1 MKDRQ
6 EDNMR
11 SNIIYK
17 LFAIVI
23 LVSLICPNYAQAQN
37 NRVVPNIFKEAD
49 QKKMNH
55 WVDSVFN
62 SLTLDQKVGQ
72 LFTIIIA
79 GNTSENNKAHLKTL
93 ITDQHIGG
101 ILFSK
106 ISIRDHAEMTNYA
119 QSISEVPLLVALDGE
134 WGLGMRIQDTTPWAR
149 NMMLG
154 AIQNDSLIYYYGLEV
169 ARQCKVMGIHVN
181 FAPTLDVNSNPKNP
195 VIGYRSFGENPRR
208 VADLGVMY
216 SKGLEAGGV
225 LSVAKHFPGHG
236 DTSSDSHFTLPLIN
250 HSRERLDVFELVPFA
265 KYINEGLAG
274 MMIGHLNVPAL
285 DSKSQPSSLSKPIVT
300 DLLKDE
306 MGFSGLIFTD
316 GMQMRGVSKETDHSL
331 RALLAGNDVVLSP
344 IYPAKEFNSVKK
356 AVEDG
361 RLNEALFTEKV
372 KKILAYKYI
381 LGATSRKA
389 TTVDTENIEHKLNT
403 AYANWLNRKLNEQA
417 ITLVKDDNKIIPLN
431 KLDQRKIAAIS
442 IGASSKNEF
451 LNMLKL
457 YGDVDVF
464 SVSDGSQLSTLKSQL
479 AKYNT
484 VIISIHNRKSPN
496 NAGIMEVVKG
506 KESILAFF
514 ISPYYLDTYTSA
526 IDAANGVFI
535 GYEDTELAHEFTAQ
549 SIFGGQEI
557 SGRLSMSINPLL
569 KEGMGISKKKSRLA
583 YGIPEEVGIQSS
595 DLDSIAVIVEE
606 GIREKAYPGAQV
618 LIAKDGVVIYNRA
631 FGTFT
636 YDDDRKVLPSDIYD
650 VASMT
655 KASATL
661 PALMKLRDM
670 QKITLSEPLS
680 RYISQLKGTDKA
692 KITLRDALLHETGI
706 VSFIPYYMG
715 AIDKNSYKG
724 NLFSRSY
731 NALYNAKLDNTTYA
745 RTDYKFKKEL
755 ISQTSQ
761 KDFLPVAEDLFV
773 SKTYGDSIIQQ
784 IADTKL
790 RPRSNYLYSCL
801 NFILLYKLVENV
813 SQQEMDVF
821 LENEYYKRLGATT
834 TTFRPLLKFPKDR
847 IVPTER
853 DGFLRKQLLQGYPH
867 DEGAAFMGGVSG
879 NAGLFSDA
887 NDLAKLYQMWLDGGR
902 YGDEEYLT
910 ANTVNLFTKGKSA
923 TSRRGLGF
931 DKPETKGNKSGPC
944 SPSTPASTY
953 GHTGYTGT
961 AFWIDPDNQ
970 LIYIFL
976 SNRVYPSRSQNGLSK
991 LEIRSR
997 IQEEIYKAIK
1007 KGKKA

>member
-1 MKDRQ
+1 
-6 EDNMR
+6 MR
-11 SNIIYK
+11 LNIVYKCFAFVMLVGLIFSNQIH
-17 LFAIVI
+17 
-23 LVSLICPNYAQAQN
+23 AQN
-37 NRVVPNIFKEAD
+37 NKVTPSIYKDAD
-49 QKKMNH
+49 QLKMNH
-55 WVDSVFN
+55 WVDSVF
-62 SLTLDQKVGQ
+62 SKLTVDQKVGQ

-79 GNTSENNKAHLKTL
+79 GNTSASNKARLQDL
-93 ITDQHIGG
+93 ITKQHIGG

-119 QSISEVPLLVALDGE
+119 QSIAEVPLMVALDGE
-134 WGLGMRIQDTTPWAR
+134 WGLGMRIQNTTPWAR

-154 AIQNDSLIYYYGLEV
+154 AVQNDSLLYYYGLEV
-169 ARQCKVMGIHVN
+169 ARQCKIMGIHIN

-225 LSVAKHFPGHG
+225 MSVAKHFPGHG
-236 DTSSDSHFTLPLIN
+236 DTSSDSHFTLPVIN
-250 HSRERLDVFELVPFA
+250 HDRERLSTFELVPFGR
-265 KYINEGLAG
+265 YINEGLAG

-285 DSKSQPSSLSKPIVT
+285 DSQKQPSSLSKPIIT
-300 DLLKDE
+300 DLVKNE
-306 MGFSGLIFTD
+306 MGFSGLTFTD
-316 GMQMRGVSKETDHSL
+316 GMQMQGVAKETDHSL

-344 IYPAKEFNSVKK
+344 IYPAREFNSVKK

-361 RLNEALFTEKV
+361 RLSEALLTEKV
-372 KKILAYKYI
+372 KKVLAYKYI
-381 LGATSRKA
+381 LGVTSREA
-389 TTVDTENIEHKLNT
+389 TMVNTDDIEHRLNT
-403 AYANWLNRKLNEQA
+403 AYANWLNRKLHENA
-417 ITLVKDDNKIIPLN
+417 ITLVKDENKAIPLN

-442 IGASSKNEF
+442 IGASAKNQF
-451 LNMLKL
+451 LNMVKL

-464 SVSDGSQLSTLKSQL
+464 SVADGSQLAGLKAQL

-496 NAGIMEVVKG
+496 NAGIMEIAKG

-514 ISPYYLDTYTSA
+514 ISPYYLSPYSSS

-549 SIFGGQEI
+549 AIFGGQEI
-557 SGRLSMSINPLL
+557 NGRLSMSINPQL
-569 KEGMGISKKKSRLA
+569 KEGTGISKKKSRLA

-636 YDDDRKVLPSDIYD
+636 YEDDRMVLTSDIYD

-655 KASATL
+655 KASATV

-680 RYISQLKGTDKA
+680 RYVSQLKGSNKA
-692 KITLRDALLHETGI
+692 RITLRDALLHETEI
-706 VSFIPYYMG
+706 VSFIPYYMET
-715 AIDKNSYKG
+715 IDKDSYQG
-724 NLFSRSY
+724 TLFSRRYSEV
-731 NALYNAKLDNTTYA
+731 YNAKFDNTTYA
-745 RTDYKFKKEL
+745 RTDYKFKSNL
-755 ISQTSQ
+755 ISQTPK
-761 KDFLPVAEDLFV
+761 KDFLPIAEGLFV
-773 SKTYGDSIIQQ
+773 NKAYEDSIIQQ

-790 RPRSNYLYSCL
+790 RSRSNYLYSCL

-821 LENEYYKRLGATT
+821 LDKQYYKRLGAAT
-834 TTFRPLLKFPKDR
+834 TTFRPLTKFPKER

-853 DGFLRKQLLQGYPH
+853 DAFLRKQLIQGYPH

-879 NAGLFSDA
+879 NAGLFSNA

-902 YGDEEYLT
+902 YGEEQYLS

-931 DKPETKGNKSGPC
+931 DKPETKGSKSGPC

-961 AFWIDPDNQ
+961 SFWVDPDNQ

-976 SNRVYPSRSQNGLSK
+976 SNRVYPSRTPNGLSK